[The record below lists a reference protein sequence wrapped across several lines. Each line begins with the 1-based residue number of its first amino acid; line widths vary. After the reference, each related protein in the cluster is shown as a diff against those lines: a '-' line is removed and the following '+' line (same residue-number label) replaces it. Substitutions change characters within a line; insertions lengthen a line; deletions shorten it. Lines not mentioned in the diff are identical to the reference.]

1 MSLRTQAKVLRVLQE
16 GEVERIGSQKT
27 VNVDVRVIA
36 ATNKDL
42 EEAIEKGDFREDLYF
57 RLNVIPI
64 NVPPLR
70 DRPEDI
76 TPLVRH
82 FVKQFAAESNFRAKT
97 FNPAAMETLKRHA
110 WRGNV
115 RELRN
120 TIERLLIMAEGDEIG
135 PGAALGRLA
144 PGPGGRGGGPGARGV
159 APGLQGGG
167 GALVPGAEA
176 AREPLEHL
184 GHRGRHRDP
193 ALEPLQEARAVR
205 DHPGE
210 GRLTVSRGGGPR
222 PD

>member
-42 EEAIEKGDFREDLYF
+42 EGAIEKGDFREDLYF

-64 NVPPLR
+64 MVPPLR

-76 TPLVRH
+76 APLVRH

-97 FNPAAMETLKRHA
+97 FNPAAMETLKRHS

-120 TIERLLIMAEGDEIG
+120 TIERLLIMAEGTRSAR
-135 PGAALGRLA
+135 AALRRPA
-144 PGPGGRGGGPGARGV
+144 AAAGGRGAAPEPRPRCRTSRRARS
-159 APGLQGGG
+159 A
-167 GALVPGAEA
+167 VPGPEA

-184 GHRGRHRDP
+184 GHGGRHRDP
-193 ALEPLQEARAVR
+193 ALEPLQEARAVP
-205 DHPGE
+205 DHAGE
-210 GRLTVSRGGGPR
+210 GRLDRSGRLETSRW
-222 PD
+222 